1 MFILGL
7 NGSPR
12 KNGNTS
18 ILLSE
23 FMEEAEKLGAVTRTI
38 IADKKNILPCKEYK
52 TCESKGFCPIDDD
65 MENEIYSLLWDAD
78 LIVIATPVFFYS
90 VPAQLK
96 ALIDRSQTMWARKYR
111 LKLEDPGRKWRTGF
125 LLALGATKGANLFE
139 GMNLTVKY
147 FFDAVGANFKE
158 SLTYRRIEEKGDI
171 AKHPTAF
178 KDAREKAHDLIGPYL
193 NRKRVL
199 FVCRGNACRSQMSQ
213 AFAQFYA
220 GDRIEAQSAGD
231 SPAESISHV
240 MMQAMA
246 EKGIDLAFRKPRSV
260 QEVVKSNSP
269 HIIVTMGCEVS
280 CPVIPGAKV
289 INWDLPDPVGKP
301 VEFMRELRDDIEKK
315 VIELVS
321 KL

>member
-1 MFILGL
+1 MLILGL

-111 LKLEDPGRKWRTGF
+111 LKLEDPGRKWRSGF

-139 GMNLTVKY
+139 GLNLTVKY

-158 SLTYRRIEEKGDI
+158 SLAYRRIEEKGDI

-231 SPAESISHV
+231 SPAESVSHV

-260 QEVVKSNSP
+260 QEVVKSNAP

-301 VEFMRELRDDIEKK
+301 VEFMRELRDDIKKK